1 MKKKK
6 INYGIIGAGHIGK
19 YHIQQIQNIS
29 DVNLLGIFDTSK
41 KQCEKV
47 ARDLKTKSYDD
58 INQLLKGCD
67 AVSIATP
74 ARAHYETAKQALK
87 SNCHLFIEKPLTTDL
102 KEAENLITLSKQ
114 YKLLIQVGHIERFNP
129 VIADFIKK
137 QATCN
142 PLFIETHRLSPFNI
156 RGTDVDVVLDLMI
169 HDIDLVLYLA
179 NASIKNIFA
188 SGVSV
193 LSSSLDLVNA
203 RISFDSGCVAN
214 LTASR
219 ISDEPL
225 RKLRLFEKN
234 KYFSFDLQNY
244 TYSEYVVQKR
254 NKVLNNANHVFE
266 VDNKI
271 VTMENH
277 IVKKENALYQE
288 LVSFINSI
296 KNSQKVLVDAIEGKK
311 AVEVALL
318 IKQKIDEEK

>member
-29 DVNLLGIFDTSK
+29 DVNLLGIFDTSQ
-41 KQCEKV
+41 KQCKEV
-47 ARDLKTKSYDD
+47 AIDLKTKSYDD
-58 INQLLKGCD
+58 INQLLKECD
-67 AVSIATP
+67 AISIATP
-74 ARAHYETAKQALK
+74 ARAHYEIAKQALK
-87 SNCHLFIEKPLTTDL
+87 YNCHLFIEKPLTTDL
-102 KEAENLITLSKQ
+102 KEAENLIVLSKQ

-129 VIADFIKK
+129 AITTFIKK
-137 QATCN
+137 QTACN
-142 PLFIETHRLSPFNI
+142 PAFIETQRLSPFNI
-156 RGTDVDVVLDLMI
+156 RGTDIDVVLDLMI

-219 ISDEPL
+219 ISDGPL

-234 KYFSFDLQNY
+234 KYFSFDLQNH

-318 IKQKIDEEK
+318 IKQKINEKK